1 MKRLGLIM
9 LAMLAFGSIYGIAIN
24 APAFS
29 GAQQLSATELRG
41 SHSGFVAVRCDAMK
55 SVGVFGATKTVYA
68 CIIGGDDTLS
78 FDVVLAVVG
87 FKGFATPGTLVE
99 GKLHSMNDGEY
110 SWPDAVRDAPALTG
124 TYLEYAPVRDAR
136 AIAIE
141 SPW

>member
-1 MKRLGLIM
+1 
-9 LAMLAFGSIYGIAIN
+9 
-24 APAFS
+24 
-29 GAQQLSATELRG
+29 
-41 SHSGFVAVRCDAMK
+41 MK

-136 AIAIE
+136 AIRDPAHGD
-141 SPW
+141 PRPVARRRRHVVRDQAPPAVTGRGVRARARAPRART